1 MTRKPGTIF
10 MAALLVISSLGCA
23 RQLGQYEERY
33 RIFFAAGPIDAVR
46 ITDSAD
52 TIASSFE
59 PRLAVETALEK
70 FASDDFGLTSISP
83 MPWGRGAAIFVFR
96 KNISAGEGR
105 TRSSLHY
112 TGAYQTSG
120 TGSGGAT
127 TYVISPELRGY
138 RVQIVGAA
146 GVRTFSAELT
156 EKELKWQDGNQEY
169 RALLSQD
176 GRSISISAGAGES
189 VAFRLAVP
197 RRSTVLERR
206 AQPFLQNLR
215 PQTRGL

>member
-1 MTRKPGTIF
+1 

-23 RQLGQYEERY
+23 RPLGQYEERY

-59 PRLAVETALEK
+59 PRLAVETALEEL
-70 FASDDFGLTSISP
+70 ASDDFGLTSISP
-83 MPWGRGAAIFVFR
+83 IPWGRGAAIFVFR
-96 KNISAGEGR
+96 KNLSAGEGR
-105 TRSSLHY
+105 MRSSLHY

-120 TGSGGAT
+120 SGAAT

-138 RVQIVGAA
+138 RVQIVGAS
-146 GVRTFSAELT
+146 GVRTFSAELNG
-156 EKELKWQDGNQEY
+156 KELNWQDGDQEY
-169 RALLSQD
+169 RALLSED
-176 GRSISISAGAGES
+176 GGSISISAGAGES
-189 VAFRLAVP
+189 VAFRMTVP
-197 RRSTVLERR
+197 PRSTVLERR
-206 AQPFLQNLR
+206 AQPFLRNLR